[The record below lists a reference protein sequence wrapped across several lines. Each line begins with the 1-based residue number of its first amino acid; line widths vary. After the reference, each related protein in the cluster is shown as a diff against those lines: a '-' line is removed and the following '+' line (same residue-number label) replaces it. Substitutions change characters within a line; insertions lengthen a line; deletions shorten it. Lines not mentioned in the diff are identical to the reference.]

1 VLGDYK
7 TVQFHYVEAGSREAI
22 VFLHRI
28 PDSWVQFY
36 YQIAVLASQYQ
47 GIRFDLKGYS
57 QSEKKGRDYCHKGVA
72 DQLYAALEKIRLAKA
87 KFNLV
92 SYNRGSVQA
101 DYNAAKYAESVL
113 HYRRGEQHL
122 YHFYPSLAP

>member
-36 YQIAVLASQYQ
+36 YQMAALASQYQ

-57 QSEKKGRDYCHKGVA
+57 QLEKKGRDYCHKGVA
-72 DQLYAALEKIRLAKA
+72 DQLYAALEKIGLAKA

-92 SYNRGSVQA
+92 SHDRGSVQA
-101 DYNAAKYAESVL
+101 DYIAAKYAESVL
-113 HYRRGEQHL
+113 HYRQGEQHL